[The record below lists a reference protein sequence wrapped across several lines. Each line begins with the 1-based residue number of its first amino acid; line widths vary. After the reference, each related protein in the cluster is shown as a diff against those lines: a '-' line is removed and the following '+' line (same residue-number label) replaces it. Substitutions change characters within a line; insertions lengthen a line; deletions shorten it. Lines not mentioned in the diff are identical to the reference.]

1 MQLSKDTS
9 RKTFP
14 DRVISQVDGSLLYRS
29 TTFDT
34 LCSVWPPP
42 TSIYNSL
49 VAAKSSLVPWKA
61 LISLAHNTHSP
72 DRVNIFYS
80 LLYADRR
87 GCTGQVNE
95 DYRLSVNES
104 AFPYLFPT
112 PPGFCKHGPAVQQ
125 SNVELH
131 YVHWV

>member
-1 MQLSKDTS
+1 M
-9 RKTFP
+9 
-14 DRVISQVDGSLLYRS
+14 DGSNATLSLDA
-29 TTFDT
+29 FDT
-34 LCSVWPPP
+34 FCSVWP

-61 LISLAHNTHSP
+61 LISLAYNTRSP

-104 AFPYLFPT
+104 AFPYLFPYAT
-112 PPGFCKHGPAVQQ
+112 RF
-125 SNVELH
+125 L
-131 YVHWV
+131 

>member
-1 MQLSKDTS
+1 MIRHKDES

-14 DRVISQVDGSLLYRS
+14 DRASQVDGSYATLSLD
-29 TTFDT
+29 TFDT
-34 LCSVWPPP
+34 LCSVWSPH

-61 LISLAHNTHSP
+61 LISLAHNTRSP

-104 AFPYLFPT
+104 AFPYLFPYAT
-112 PPGFCKHGPAVQQ
+112 RF
-125 SNVELH
+125 L
-131 YVHWV
+131 